1 MNTITTSIRKLTNL
15 FVILFVLLSGGLV
28 YWQVVAAQQVAANP
42 HNIRHCLPDSAP
54 IRGRILDRNG
64 VVLAY
69 SKKVDPNAS
78 NAGIVCGY
86 QRVYTDPSLAG
97 LIGYYISPLYGSI
110 GIEHEFDSYLNGH
123 NGLTGLD
130 NTINQAL
137 HRPPVG
143 DDIYLT
149 IDERIQRIVNHL
161 FDADAPPPDNHFVFP
176 TDRGSVIVSDP
187 HTGEILAMLSR
198 PGFEPNCVVGS
209 CNMDQLQQAFH
220 AKGYDQV
227 IGCNDP

>member
-1 MNTITTSIRKLTNL
+1 MNTISTSIRKLTNL

-69 SKKVDPNAS
+69 SKKVDPNAP
-78 NAGIVCGY
+78 NAGTVCGY

-123 NGLTGLD
+123 SGLTGLD
-130 NTINQAL
+130 NTINKAL

-149 IDERIQRIVNHL
+149 IDERIQRIVN
-161 FDADAPPPDNHFVFP
+161 NHFDDPVPIDNSVTFA
-176 TDRGSVIVSDP
+176 TKRGAVIVTDP
-187 HTGEILAMLSR
+187 H
-198 PGFEPNCVVGS
+198 
-209 CNMDQLQQAFH
+209 
-220 AKGYDQV
+220 
-227 IGCNDP
+227 